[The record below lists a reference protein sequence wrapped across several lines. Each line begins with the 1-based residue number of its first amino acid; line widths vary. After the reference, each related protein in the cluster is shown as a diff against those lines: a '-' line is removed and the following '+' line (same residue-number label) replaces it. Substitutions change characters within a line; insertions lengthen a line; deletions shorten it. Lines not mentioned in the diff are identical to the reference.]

1 MSVCFYALHTNI
13 YICRLCYWSSKNKAT
28 YCNLTWMVLVI
39 FRGGAT
45 AACVCVC
52 VPPMLLLRLSLSR
65 ASITLLLLLSCG
77 AVLPL
82 RPSPCTLG
90 ANCLVFTPAR
100 LLLVC
105 ICICGTSVWLCS
117 WCVTAV
123 IWVVCAGTLNWLCP
137 CLRELIIWR
146 ASCTP
151 PAPPLP
157 RILKR
162 ASFWPSFSLAS
173 FTWKPERRQKEDLG
187 SEHNINPQTHC
198 DRLPFTEWKA

>member
-1 MSVCFYALHTNI
+1 M
-13 YICRLCYWSSKNKAT
+13 
-28 YCNLTWMVLVI
+28 LTCMVLVI
-39 FRGGAT
+39 FRGGAVT
-45 AACVCVC
+45 ACVC
-52 VPPMLLLRLSLSR
+52 VPPMLLLRLNRSR
-65 ASITLLLLLSCG
+65 ASIILLLLLSCG
-77 AVLPL
+77 VALPL
-82 RPSPCTLG
+82 TLSPCKCG
-90 ANCLVFTPAR
+90 ENCLVFTPVR

-117 WCVTAV
+117 WWVTAV
-123 IWVVCAGTLNWLCP
+123 ICVVCAGTLNWFCP

-173 FTWKPERRQKEDLG
+173 FTWNPAGETGKVNSFSQKLNTVNTLRYNQKSDLA
-187 SEHNINPQTHC
+187 
-198 DRLPFTEWKA
+198 F